1 MDRIIHSL
9 NLKGAIKEQIQILMI
24 ATSKK
29 AKKRAQGHLDFF
41 ELMAPSVSDE
51 ALDSVAKASL
61 VLVL

>member
-1 MDRIIHSL
+1 M
-9 NLKGAIKEQIQILMI
+9 LMI

-29 AKKRAQGHLDFF
+29 IKKTIQGHLDFF

-61 VLVL
+61 VLVLY

>member
-1 MDRIIHSL
+1 MDWNHPL
-9 NLKGAIKEQIQILMI
+9 NLKGAIKERIQIPII

-29 AKKRAQGHLDFF
+29 AKKTTQGHLDFF

-61 VLVL
+61 VFVL